1 MLTIWQATPK
11 DLPTL
16 LYLAQ
21 ETFREKWIPID
32 GKELVEAYIQQ
43 NMQISHFQNALLNPD
58 ISFWIAFWEEK
69 PCGYLKIIRNAI
81 PDKYIHLGKNFL
93 QIEKLYLFAFAHRL
107 KIGSELMKIALQVAQ
122 NENFDV
128 LWLGVW
134 SKNEQAIRF
143 YEKFGFQK
151 IGDWIFIMG
160 DKICE
165 DEWIM
170 AKVLPRLQ

>member
-1 MLTIWQATPK
+1 MLLIQQATLK

-21 ETFREKWIPID
+21 ETFREKWTPID
-32 GKELVEAYIQQ
+32 GKELVESYIQK
-43 NMQISHFQNALLNPD
+43 NMQISHFQNALQNSD
-58 ISFWIAFWEEK
+58 ISFWIAFWQGK

-81 PDKYIHLGKNFL
+81 PDNYTYLGKCFL
-93 QIEKLYLFAFAHRL
+93 QIEKLYLFAFAQRL

-128 LWLGVW
+128 IWLGVW

-151 IGDWIFIMG
+151 IGDWIFVMG

-170 AKVLPRLQ
+170 AKVLPN

>member
-32 GKELVEAYIQQ
+32 GKELVESYIQQ
-43 NMQISHFQNALLNPD
+43 NMQISHFEKALQSKQ
-58 ISFWIAFWEEK
+58 ISFWIATWQEK

-81 PDKYIHLGKNFL
+81 PENYEYLGSNFL
-93 QIEKLYLFAFAHRL
+93 QIEKLYLFAFAQRL
-107 KIGSELMKIALQVAQ
+107 KIGSELMKIALQIAQ

-151 IGDWIFIMG
+151 VGDWIFVMG
-160 DKICE
+160 DKICD

-170 AKVLPRLQ
+170 AKLLAK